1 MATTI
6 TNADLTVKILEKISL
21 NGKNQGS
28 TNTTTFSDIDT
39 SELFWLRNDTTNGDL
54 NNCHR
59 KLDENEAQ
67 NTKTRE
73 VISIQGNTKIFQ
85 KI

>member
-1 MATTI
+1 MPENSHTQ
-6 TNADLTVKILEKISL
+6 DLY
-21 NGKNQGS
+21 NPPG
-28 TNTTTFSDIDT
+28 TNTNDWDEMIFSDIEVSD
-39 SELFWLRNDTTNGDL
+39 LFWLSQHPNGEI

-59 KLDENEAQ
+59 KLDESSAQ

-73 VISIQGNTKIFQ
+73 VISVQRGLKVYQ

>member
-1 MATTI
+1 MPDNNHTQDLYNPPG
-6 TNADLTVKILEKISL
+6 TN
-21 NGKNQGS
+21 
-28 TNTTTFSDIDT
+28 TNDWDTTTFSDIDT
-39 SELFWLRNDTTNGDL
+39 SDLFWLRNDTTNGEI
-54 NNCHR
+54 NHCHR

-73 VISIQGNTKIFQ
+73 VISIQSNTKIFQ

>member
-1 MATTI
+1 MPDNNHTQDLYNPPATN
-6 TNADLTVKILEKISL
+6 TNDWD
-21 NGKNQGS
+21 
-28 TNTTTFSDIDT
+28 TTTFSDIDT
-39 SELFWLRNDTTNGDL
+39 SELFWLRNDTTNGEI
-54 NNCHR
+54 NHCHR